1 MCTVKVGKIVLKPH
15 VKIFLLPCKY
25 FQVGKFIQEY
35 AAVYLTA
42 ALESVMEEVL
52 SRALL
57 LCGGGAGHEVTTA
70 LLEHGIATSPDLWGI
85 FQVTTCLLSYC
96 DHCVTHHLTP
106 TTAAVRAPEQLP
118 HGEGRAVRAGLHQ
131 RRAQRHRAAGGG
143 GGGQDREPGEGRLI
157 STHIYLL

>member
-1 MCTVKVGKIVLKPH
+1 MCTVKVGKIFFKPH
-15 VKIFLLPCKY
+15 IKIFFLPCKY

-85 FQVTTCLLSYC
+85 FQVTTCHCVIVTTCHLPLRHTSPNT
-96 DHCVTHHLTP
+96 DHCSRTRT
-106 TTAAVRAPEQLP
+106 
-118 HGEGRAVRAGLHQ
+118 
-131 RRAQRHRAAGGG
+131 
-143 GGGQDREPGEGRLI
+143 
-157 STHIYLL
+157 

>member
-1 MCTVKVGKIVLKPH
+1 MCTVKVGKIKIILKPH

-96 DHCVTHHLTP
+96 DHLSP
-106 TTAAVRAPEQLP
+106 AAA
-118 HGEGRAVRAGLHQ
+118 
-131 RRAQRHRAAGGG
+131 
-143 GGGQDREPGEGRLI
+143 
-157 STHIYLL
+157 SHIT

>member
-1 MCTVKVGKIVLKPH
+1 M
-15 VKIFLLPCKY
+15 
-25 FQVGKFIQEY
+25 GKFIQEY

-85 FQVTTCLLSYC
+85 FQVTTCNCVIVTMTTYLFLRHTSPNTN
-96 DHCVTHHLTP
+96 HCSRTRT
-106 TTAAVRAPEQLP
+106 
-118 HGEGRAVRAGLHQ
+118 
-131 RRAQRHRAAGGG
+131 
-143 GGGQDREPGEGRLI
+143 
-157 STHIYLL
+157 

>member
-1 MCTVKVGKIVLKPH
+1 M
-15 VKIFLLPCKY
+15 
-25 FQVGKFIQEY
+25 GKFIQEY

-85 FQVTTCLLSYC
+85 FRVTTCLLCYC
-96 DHCVTHHLTP
+96 DHLSPATASHITLHRPLQPYAHLSSCR
-106 TTAAVRAPEQLP
+106 TAKGALSVPASISAAPSDTVRLAGAGADKTVSQ
-118 HGEGRAVRAGLHQ
+118 VRVHIIYLH
-131 RRAQRHRAAGGG
+131 
-143 GGGQDREPGEGRLI
+143 I
-157 STHIYLL
+157 STG

>member
-1 MCTVKVGKIVLKPH
+1 MCTVKVGKIKH

-85 FQVTTCLLSYC
+85 FQVTPCHCVIVTTCHTSPNT
-96 DHCVTHHLTP
+96 DHCSRTRT
-106 TTAAVRAPEQLP
+106 
-118 HGEGRAVRAGLHQ
+118 
-131 RRAQRHRAAGGG
+131 
-143 GGGQDREPGEGRLI
+143 
-157 STHIYLL
+157 

>member
-1 MCTVKVGKIVLKPH
+1 MCTVKVGKKVLKPH

-85 FQVTTCLLSYC
+85 FQVTPC
-96 DHCVTHHLTP
+96 HCVIVTTCYCVICKPHL
-106 TTAAVRAPEQLP
+106 
-118 HGEGRAVRAGLHQ
+118 
-131 RRAQRHRAAGGG
+131 
-143 GGGQDREPGEGRLI
+143 
-157 STHIYLL
+157 SFFFK